1 MHRTRGG
8 LAHDSSSTFLER
20 RVAHIS
26 ERFDGDTQKTR
37 TQLILDLQ
45 SLLEVTKEQVLSIPG
60 KRGRQHQEWIRIAA
74 YLSQVINSVSKT
86 YDIAQIKR
94 QLDELRKQIEEL
106 TQKRANTNEK

>member
-8 LAHDSSSTFLER
+8 LAHDSSSTLLER

-45 SLLEVTKEQVLSIPG
+45 SLLEVTKEQVLSTPG